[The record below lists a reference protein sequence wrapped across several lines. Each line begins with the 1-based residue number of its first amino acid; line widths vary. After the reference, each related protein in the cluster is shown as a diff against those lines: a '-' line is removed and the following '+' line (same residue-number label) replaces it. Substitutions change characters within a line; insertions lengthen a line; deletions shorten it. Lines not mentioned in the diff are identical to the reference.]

1 MKYRLLKKLCSNYR
15 PEFNNWSI
23 HRPAIIL
30 WTTVDTLPYPGVSH
44 GVYTR
49 PTPAWSPGGHC
60 CPLITI
66 METINNK
73 QELIF
78 KSVLPLF
85 SMDPYNWTEIIK
97 IRSPSGSSINIVFL
111 KTCF

>member
-1 MKYRLLKKLCSNYR
+1 MMTPTS
-15 PEFNNWSI
+15 
-23 HRPAIIL
+23 
-30 WTTVDTLPYPGVSH
+30 G
-44 GVYTR
+44 
-49 PTPAWSPGGHC
+49 PTPAWSPGGHY

-111 KTCF
+111 KHAFKTKIGQ